1 MKKPYRLMVFDWEG
15 TLCDTLGHVLNTLAE
30 QARRLGFGDLDAH
43 VVRQHVS
50 LGLVRAV
57 KKLFPHLSMHQHE
70 HLLEAVQH
78 AMAVSGAPDVIFP
91 GAIHLVQQMQQ
102 AGLDLAIATSKG
114 PKSLQRALQKTGLD
128 VYFTVTRAAG
138 QALPKPCPQ
147 MLEEIMD
154 VFGVQAWET
163 MMIGDS
169 LSDIEMA
176 MSAGVD
182 VIGVDFYHQQGVELG
197 AAGALAVFDDYK
209 ELANYLELPNR

>member
-30 QARRLGFGDLDAH
+30 QARQLGFGELDTH
-43 VVRQHVS
+43 VVRQYVS

-57 KKLFPHLSMHQHE
+57 KKLFPQLSMHQHE
-70 HLLEAVQH
+70 HLLQAVQH
-78 AMAVSGAPDVIFP
+78 ALAETRSTDVIFP
-91 GAIHLVQQMQQ
+91 GAKHLVQQMQQ
-102 AGLDLAIATSKG
+102 AGMDLAIATNRG
-114 PKSLQRALQKTGLD
+114 PQSLQRALRQTGLD
-128 VYFTVTRAAG
+128 VFFKVSRAAG
-138 QALPKPCPQ
+138 QAPPKPCPQ

-182 VIGVDFYHQQGVELG
+182 VIGVDFYHHQGAELV

-209 ELANYLELPNR
+209 ELANYLGGT